1 MHKYFSCSC
10 PQISV
15 DRKVY
20 ESTLIFV
27 IRSTI
32 SFMLTKISSFA
43 HIGLR
48 SEHITVEI
56 GTHRGTGGITIVG
69 LGDTAV
75 QESKQRI
82 SLAFRSSGFRIP
94 TGHTIIVNLAPA
106 DVKKVG
112 PRFDLPIALGIL
124 IVHELVDIPKDAL
137 ERTVVL
143 GELALDGSLRHV
155 SGVLPATIAA
165 RNAGMKRV
173 IVPMPNGP
181 EAALIPDIEVIA
193 AENLTELIAIL
204 AGEKQKPTIP
214 PPASS
219 PVHAVNTS
227 VDFAD
232 VRGQAHAKRAL
243 EIAAAG
249 GHNILMSG
257 APGAGKTLL
266 ARALRG
272 ILPPLTREES
282 IEVSQ
287 IYSVAN
293 LLSTEEPLLRHR
305 PFRTVHHTASG
316 VSIVGGGQTPGPGEI
331 SLAHKGVL
339 FLDELAEFPAN
350 VLEVLRQPLEDQTIT
365 ITRAQGSVTFPA
377 EFLLVAAMNPP
388 EYSPGSIR
396 RIKRRISA
404 PLLDRIDL
412 TISVQPVAVDDLQQ
426 QHNDGESSA
435 TILERVERA
444 RERQQKRFTD
454 LPISINKAMGIRELR
469 TFCVLD
475 QQSETLLKQAVER
488 LRLSARS
495 YHRTIKVARTIADLN
510 ESDAIRATHVAE
522 ALQYRQTIGI
532 ED

>member
-1 MHKYFSCSC
+1 M
-10 PQISV
+10 
-15 DRKVY
+15 
-20 ESTLIFV
+20 
-27 IRSTI
+27 
-32 SFMLTKISSFA
+32 
-43 HIGLR
+43 
-48 SEHITVEI
+48 
-56 GTHRGTGGITIVG
+56 
-69 LGDTAV
+69 
-75 QESKQRI
+75 
-82 SLAFRSSGFRIP
+82 
-94 TGHTIIVNLAPA
+94 
-106 DVKKVG
+106 
-112 PRFDLPIALGIL
+112 
-124 IVHELVDIPKDAL
+124 
-137 ERTVVL
+137 
-143 GELALDGSLRHV
+143 
-155 SGVLPATIAA
+155 
-165 RNAGMKRV
+165 
-173 IVPMPNGP
+173 
-181 EAALIPDIEVIA
+181 
-193 AENLTELIAIL
+193 
-204 AGEKQKPTIP
+204 
-214 PPASS
+214 
-219 PVHAVNTS
+219 
-227 VDFAD
+227 
-232 VRGQAHAKRAL
+232 
-243 EIAAAG
+243 
-249 GHNILMSG
+249 
-257 APGAGKTLL
+257 
-266 ARALRG
+266 
-272 ILPPLTREES
+272 
-282 IEVSQ
+282 
-287 IYSVAN
+287 
-293 LLSTEEPLLRHR
+293 
-305 PFRTVHHTASG
+305 
-316 VSIVGGGQTPGPGEI
+316 SIVGGGQTPGPGEI